1 MKKLLKFLPV
11 VALLAGIF
19 GVATTKSDTIG
30 AYAAQQ
36 TVYLDKT
43 QTVEVIGWWVTDE
56 TYVHYWTSA
65 SGDVEVKMTKI
76 SDLLWSYTFPTSV
89 LNSFSSGD
97 GGFRFFVYDRG
108 KPQNEWGWH
117 GGEWYATSDNNFF
130 KMTTTNETAAQN
142 GDVSFEENP
151 HITSVKHGIS
161 RLSCNSSSVFAGWVY
176 DNYDALDSTGKAT
189 IQTDLIQ
196 VGDVTWFQ
204 RLQYFA
210 ELNGL
215 SIIAARDTVVN
226 NESNAIGLL
235 AIGGLSVLALGGY
248 ALLKKKQFI

>member
-43 QTVEVIGWWVTDE
+43 QTVEAIGWWVTDE

-65 SGDVEVKMTKI
+65 SGDVEEPMTKI

-108 KPQNEWGWH
+108 TPQNEWGWH

-130 KMTTTNETAAQN
+130 KMTTTHQTAAQN

-235 AIGGLSVLALGGY
+235 AIGGLSVLTLGGY